1 MLAVEEALARLLAQ
15 AQPLGQEDL
24 PTLEAAGRVLAQ
36 PVRAAIDVPPM
47 DNSQMDGYAL
57 RAADAAAGALP
68 VRLPVSQRIA
78 AGHPGQPLA
87 PHTAA
92 RIFTGA
98 PLPPGADAVVM
109 QEAAEAVGD
118 DVLIREAPQ
127 PGQWIRRAGIDVQA
141 GAWVLAP
148 GTRLGGAQLGLAAS
162 VGCAQLTVYRR
173 PRVAVFFTGD
183 ELVMPG
189 EPLPPGRIYN
199 SNRFMLRGLLCAL
212 GCEVI
217 DLGIVPDSLAATRAA
232 FVRAAADA
240 DLIITSGGVSVGEED
255 HVKPAVQ
262 AEGALELWQI
272 AMKPGKPL
280 AFGRVRA
287 VPFIGLPGNP
297 VSSFVTFLLF
307 ARPFILRRQG
317 LETVAP
323 PRLRLRAD
331 FDWPR
336 ADKRREFL
344 RARRNAQGGLD
355 VFANQNSAV
364 LTSCVWADA
373 LIDQPAGRP
382 IARGDEVE
390 ALLFADLMA

>member
-87 PHTAA
+87 PQTAA

-141 GAWVLAP
+141 GARVLAP
-148 GTRLGGAQLGLAAS
+148 VTRLGGPQLGLAAS

-173 PRVAVFFTGD
+173 PLVDVFFTGD
-183 ELVMPG
+183 ELVMTG
-189 EPLPPGRIYN
+189 EPLQQLLIFY
-199 SNRFMLRGLLCAL
+199 SKRF
-212 GCEVI
+212 
-217 DLGIVPDSLAATRAA
+217 
-232 FVRAAADA
+232 F
-240 DLIITSGGVSVGEED
+240 LI
-255 HVKPAVQ
+255 
-262 AEGALELWQI
+262 
-272 AMKPGKPL
+272 
-280 AFGRVRA
+280 
-287 VPFIGLPGNP
+287 
-297 VSSFVTFLLF
+297 
-307 ARPFILRRQG
+307 
-317 LETVAP
+317 
-323 PRLRLRAD
+323 
-331 FDWPR
+331 
-336 ADKRREFL
+336 
-344 RARRNAQGGLD
+344 
-355 VFANQNSAV
+355 
-364 LTSCVWADA
+364 
-373 LIDQPAGRP
+373 
-382 IARGDEVE
+382 
-390 ALLFADLMA
+390 